1 MKATMKILKGYRAE
15 DCIAM
20 AIAHKGVSYKIFGEK
35 GDCYQIPTSIWRMDF
50 GICHICHYGQLHK
63 LPDWTK

>member
-1 MKATMKILKGYRAE
+1 MHGTIFKCSIAPWWFLLWINIMKATMKILKGYSAE

-35 GDCYQIPTSIWRMDF
+35 GDCYQIPTSI
-50 GICHICHYGQLHK
+50 
-63 LPDWTK
+63 